1 VRKPS
6 DHKTRTPGVAKFR
19 KPRGWTKVWA
29 TSTGTLYSFPLPQAI
44 QDQMIATARKPAIL
58 STGAVF
64 HGHEARQN
72 GKKQ

>member
-1 VRKPS
+1 
-6 DHKTRTPGVAKFR
+6 
-19 KPRGWTKVWA
+19 
-29 TSTGTLYSFPLPQAI
+29 
-44 QDQMIATARKPAIL
+44 MIATARKPAIL